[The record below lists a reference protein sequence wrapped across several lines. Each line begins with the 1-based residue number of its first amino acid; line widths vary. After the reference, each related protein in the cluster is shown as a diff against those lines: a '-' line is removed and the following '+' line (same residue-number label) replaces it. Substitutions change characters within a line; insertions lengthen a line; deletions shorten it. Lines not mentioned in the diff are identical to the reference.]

1 MARAVGNADIS
12 ILPPGYTDD
21 VGLQLLT
28 NEDGSV
34 AFRKTTRSIL
44 PSAAPPNA
52 PGSESFDPQVRLE
65 YVIESAHNGVGFDR
79 HHEGAERAGLVKNVN
94 SLVQDQLFSGPKI
107 HYIGDINYLDN
118 GNMELFQG
126 SGVPTDWTNVSGAT
140 ISKES
145 TIVTEG
151 ASSVKVVSAGAGDLC
166 RFTLAHADFIQCKI
180 RLTGN
185 VYVPAGDSAAI
196 VRIANSIG
204 NVDHSTTSTNA
215 WESVDIVLE
224 LAVTALSSLTIDL
237 IPATGDTAYFD
248 NLKLSIDYLV
258 GPPGPF
264 AELEISG
271 TDTLFS
277 FSGRT
282 TWKLDLADS
291 DGNGLPRW
299 KATNLA
305 SHNITDCVVMNDRM
319 WRAEGSSGLWTH
331 STDGSTWTDN
341 NRSGSD
347 RYADQL
353 AVTQTIFGYDALWK
367 SVKPNVLAVS
377 TTPST
382 GGWMYYSVG
391 NSDSDILDLVVEANI
406 LYIIKEDSVFVI
418 GEDGI
423 PRNIANSWV
432 HNRQKARSQGG
443 HGWLGDAYIPAGS
456 HGLWRMNP
464 SSRRPAHPGDNA
476 SSYDEYNGPVTMAIG
491 DDTWLYAF
499 VQKRDSASP
508 TTSNIMAGRPTSN
521 TAWRWGQVAEID
533 AGSVRHG
540 WISGTQMEGTKLF
553 WSSQDQ
559 EAEVVSIS
567 AESTAPSAAANTDNS
582 GKKSWSNPTNAL
594 ASDDSYATWPS
605 TSAASQEKSA
615 GTVAVTDYTGA
626 ETWDNPTNIGSSDD
640 SRATSD
646 MDTITLGQEFA
657 GAATNR
663 SIGSGGWANPGNVT
677 ADDGAYATMSNPGG
691 TGGPYASNFLV
702 SDAFGFDLPTGAV
715 VVGIQAILGDIFDD
729 VGGRVYV
736 TSVKLTNNGTQISGT
751 NTKGGSTLTTSA
763 ATQTLGGA
771 TDTWGKSDWAIADI
785 EHADFGF
792 EFALI
797 KNSTADSPNVSLD
810 YTAMNIYYTLPDTD
824 GIRTTNFSF
833 SGVLPAD
840 AVITGVEVDIEKS
853 VDAGTAVDSLVQ
865 LVVGGSLVGDNKADG
880 STAWPTS
887 EAVSNYGGSTDLWGL
902 TPSRANVV
910 ASDFGV
916 EIRATKGTDATE
928 IQARIDHITI
938 TLHYTTSETSDY
950 LDVQNF
956 GFNIPVGATIN
967 GMVVSIERKSTS
979 GTVTDAT
986 LQMLNASGVAGGDN
1000 KALTSTAWPTSDA
1013 LASYGGP
1020 SDSWSISPTVAM
1032 VNDADFGVRLSITG
1046 SLADVASVDH
1056 VSMKV
1061 YYTGASGSELD
1072 NRMGW
1077 VSVPNTENP
1086 RYDPEYEFEGGG
1098 TFRTGRITRFPG
1110 WKTAWQEVTVK
1121 TSPNLGE
1128 KLGSNGR
1135 DITVKYNTFDGTG
1148 FNELGGAGNG
1158 VFNTSPAQTKFFKT
1172 GSVASV
1178 VSEDIEIELTLGHDE
1193 DLETPV
1199 VTQLS
1204 LAGTVRPRIVDVFEF
1219 SVLIAND
1226 VGRETSR
1233 GEAKRAALRA
1243 MLDPDQWSSTLYDRE
1258 GVAHVVIPYVNG
1270 YSEVDALHYPDATT
1284 GEAQIS
1290 RVVTMQC
1297 FVVPNSE
1304 NWGS

>member
-118 GNMELFQG
+118 GDMELFTG
-126 SGVPTDWTNVSGAT
+126 SLPTGWTNVSSAT

-151 ASSVKVVSAGAGDLC
+151 ASSVKVVSAGTSLC
-166 RFTLAHADFIQCKI
+166 RFTLPHADFIQCKI

-204 NVDHSTTSTNA
+204 NVDHSTTSTDA

-224 LAVTALSSLTIDL
+224 LSVTALSSLTIDL
-237 IPATGDTAYFD
+237 IPASGDTAYFD

-264 AELEISG
+264 TELEISG

-282 TWKLDLADS
+282 TWKLDLADN

-331 STDGSTWTDN
+331 STDGATWTDN

-367 SVKPNVLAVS
+367 AVKPNVLAVS

-382 GGWMYYSVG
+382 GGWMYYSIG

-418 GEDGI
+418 GENGI

-605 TSAASQEKSA
+605 TTEASQEKSA

-640 SRATSD
+640 SRSTSD
-646 MDTITLGQEFA
+646 MDSVGVGEEIA
-657 GAATNR
+657 GTAVNQ
-663 SIGSGGWANPGNVT
+663 SIGSSSWGNPGNAT
-677 ADDGAYATMSNPGG
+677 ADDGSYATITTS
-691 TGGPYASNFLV
+691 TYPYASNYLT
-702 SDAFGFDLPTGAV
+702 SDNFGFNIPDGALI
-715 VVGIQAILGDIFDD
+715 VGIECKIGDIYR
-729 VGGRVYV
+729 VGGSCYV
-736 TSVKLTNNGTQISGT
+736 GTVSLHNNGTEISGASST
-751 NTKGGSTLTTSA
+751 YGGGVGTGVG
-763 ATQTLGGA
+763 TQTLGGA
-771 TDTWGKSDWAIADI
+771 SDLWGKTDWTIADV

-792 EFALI
+792 KFVVHENNGSGRPQI
-797 KNSTADSPNVSLD
+797 YVD

-824 GIRTTNFSF
+824 GIRSTNFSF

-840 AVITGVEVDIEKS
+840 AVITGVEVDVEKS
-853 VDAGTAVDSLVQ
+853 VDAGTDVKDKLVQ
-865 LVVGGSLVGDNKADG
+865 LVVGGSLVGDSKADE
-880 STAWPTS
+880 STAWGTS
-887 EAVSNYGGSTDLWGL
+887 DAVANYGSATDLWGL
-902 TPSRANVV
+902 TPSRAQVV

-916 EIRATKGTDATE
+916 EIRATKNTSTTAR
-928 IQARIDHITI
+928 QARIDHITI

-956 GFNIPVGATIN
+956 GFDIPLGATIN

-986 LQMLNASGVAGGDN
+986 LQMLNASGVAGGDD
-1000 KALTSTAWPTSDA
+1000 KALTSTAWPASDA

-1135 DITVKYNTFDGTG
+1135 DITVKYNTFDGTD
-1148 FNELGGAGNG
+1148 FNELGGSGNG
-1158 VFNTSPAQTKFFKT
+1158 VFNASPAQTKFFKT

-1193 DLETPV
+1193 DSETPV

-1243 MLDPDQWSSTLYDRE
+1243 MLDPDQWASTLYDRE

-1284 GEAQIS
+1284 GEAKIT

-1304 NWGS
+1304 NWDS

>member
-34 AFRKTTRSIL
+34 AFRKSTRSIL

-145 TIVTEG
+145 TIRYEG

-166 RFTLAHADFIQCKI
+166 RFTLPHADFIQCKI

-215 WESVDIVLE
+215 WESVDIILE
-224 LAVTALSSLTIDL
+224 LAVTPLSALTIDL
-237 IPATGDTAYFD
+237 IPTSGDTAYFD

-264 AELEISG
+264 TELEISG

-282 TWKLDLADS
+282 TWKLDLADK

-331 STDGSTWTDN
+331 STDGATWTDN
-341 NRSGSD
+341 NRAGSD

-367 SVKPNVLAVS
+367 AVKPNVLAVS

-382 GGWMYYSVG
+382 GGWMYYSIG

-418 GEDGI
+418 GENGI

-508 TTSNIMAGRPTSN
+508 TTSNIMAGRPTSS

-567 AESTAPSAAANTDNS
+567 AESTAPGAAVNTDNS
-582 GKKSWSNPTNAL
+582 GKKSWSNPTNAR

-605 TSAASQEKSA
+605 TSAASQERSA
-615 GTVAVTDYTGA
+615 GTVAVTDYAGA

-640 SRATSD
+640 SRSTSD
-646 MDTITLGQEFA
+646 MDSVGAGEEITGTAVNQ
-657 GAATNR
+657 
-663 SIGSGGWANPGNVT
+663 SIGSSSWSSASNVT
-677 ADDGAYATMSNPGG
+677 ADDGSYATMHTTSY
-691 TGGPYASNFLV
+691 PYASNYLT
-702 SDAFGFDLPTGAV
+702 SDNYGFNIPDGALI
-715 VVGIQAILGDIFDD
+715 VGVECKIGDIYR
-729 VGGRVYV
+729 VGGTGYV
-736 TSVKLTNNGTQISGT
+736 GSVRLHNNGTDLSGT
-751 NTKGGSTLTTSA
+751 DGKVGNGVGTSV
-763 ATQTLGGA
+763 ATQTYGGA
-771 TDTWGKSDWAIADI
+771 SDLWGKTDWTIADV

-792 EFALI
+792 RFVVHENNGSGRPTI
-797 KNSTADSPNVSLD
+797 YVD
-810 YTAMNIYYTLPDTD
+810 YMAMNIYYTLPDTD

-840 AVITGVEVDIEKS
+840 AVITGVEVDVQKS
-853 VDAGTAVDSLVQ
+853 VNAGTDVKDKLVQ
-865 LVVGGSLVGDNKADG
+865 LVVGGSLVGNNKADE
-880 STAWPTS
+880 STAWGTS
-887 EAVSNYGGSTDLWGL
+887 DAVANYGSATDLWGL
-902 TPSRANVV
+902 TPSRAQVV

-916 EIRATKGTDATE
+916 EIRATKNTSITAR
-928 IQARIDHITI
+928 QARIDHITI

-956 GFNIPVGATIN
+956 GFDIPVGATIN

-1013 LASYGGP
+1013 LASYGGS

-1046 SLADVASVDH
+1046 SLADVAYVDH

-1061 YYTGASGSELD
+1061 YYTGASGSEL
-1072 NRMGW
+1072 NNKMGW

-1148 FNELGGAGNG
+1148 FNELGGSSNG
-1158 VFNTSPAQTKFFKT
+1158 VFSTSPAQTKFFKT

-1243 MLDPDQWSSTLYDRE
+1243 MLDPDQWASTLYDRE

-1284 GEAQIS
+1284 GEAKIT

-1304 NWGS
+1304 SWGS

>member
-34 AFRKTTRSIL
+34 AFRKSTRSIL

-118 GNMELFQG
+118 GDMELFDGANVPIGWTEVGG
-126 SGVPTDWTNVSGAT
+126 SLTTSEENTIVAEGSSSVELTSVSG
-140 ISKES
+140 
-145 TIVTEG
+145 
-151 ASSVKVVSAGAGDLC
+151 DLL
-166 RFTLAHADFIQCKI
+166 RFTLPHADFIQCRI

-215 WESVDIVLE
+215 WESVDITLT
-224 LAVTALSSLTIDL
+224 LAVTALSALSIDL
-237 IPATGDTAYFD
+237 IPANGDTAYFD

-264 AELEISG
+264 TELEISG

-282 TWKLDLADS
+282 TWKLDLADRDDS
-291 DGNGLPRW
+291 GLPRW

-331 STDGSTWTDN
+331 STDGATWTDN
-341 NRSGSD
+341 NRAGSD

-367 SVKPNVLAVS
+367 AVKPNVLAVS

-382 GGWMYYSVG
+382 GGWMYYSIG

-418 GEDGI
+418 GENGI

-508 TTSNIMAGRPTSN
+508 TTSNIMAGRPTSS

-567 AESTAPSAAANTDNS
+567 AESTAPGAAVNTDNS
-582 GKKSWSNPTNAL
+582 GKKSWSNPTNAR

-605 TSAASQEKSA
+605 TSAASQERSA
-615 GTVAVTDYTGA
+615 GTVAVTDYAGA

-640 SRATSD
+640 SRSTSD
-646 MDTITLGQEFA
+646 MDSVGVGEEITGTAVNQ
-657 GAATNR
+657 
-663 SIGSGGWANPGNVT
+663 SIGSSSWSSASNVT
-677 ADDGAYATMSNPGG
+677 ADDGSYATMHTTSY
-691 TGGPYASNFLV
+691 PYASNYLT
-702 SDAFGFDLPTGAV
+702 SDNYGFNIPDGALI
-715 VVGIQAILGDIFDD
+715 VGVECKIGDIYR
-729 VGGRVYV
+729 VGGTGYV
-736 TSVKLTNNGTQISGT
+736 GSVRLHNNGTDLSGT
-751 NTKGGSTLTTSA
+751 DGKVGNGVGTSV
-763 ATQTLGGA
+763 ATQTYGGA
-771 TDTWGKSDWAIADI
+771 SDLWGKTDWTIADV

-792 EFALI
+792 RFVVHENNGSGRPTI
-797 KNSTADSPNVSLD
+797 YVD
-810 YTAMNIYYTLPDTD
+810 YMAMNIYYTLPDTD

-840 AVITGVEVDIEKS
+840 AVITGVEVDVQKS
-853 VDAGTAVDSLVQ
+853 VNAGTDVKDKLVQ
-865 LVVGGSLVGDNKADG
+865 LVVGGSLVGNNKADE
-880 STAWPTS
+880 STAWGTS
-887 EAVSNYGGSTDLWGL
+887 DAVANYGSATDLWGL
-902 TPSRANVV
+902 TPSRAQVV

-916 EIRATKGTDATE
+916 EIRATKNTSITAR
-928 IQARIDHITI
+928 QARIDHITI

-956 GFNIPVGATIN
+956 GFDIPVGATIN

-1013 LASYGGP
+1013 LASYGGS

-1046 SLADVASVDH
+1046 SLADVAYVDH

-1061 YYTGASGSELD
+1061 YYTGASGSEL
-1072 NRMGW
+1072 NNKMGW

-1148 FNELGGAGNG
+1148 FNELGGSSNG
-1158 VFNTSPAQTKFFKT
+1158 VFSTSPAQTKFFKT

-1243 MLDPDQWSSTLYDRE
+1243 MLDPDQWASTLYDRE

-1284 GEAQIS
+1284 GEAKIA

-1304 NWGS
+1304 SWGS

>member
-21 VGLQLLT
+21 VGLTLLS

-65 YVIESAHNGVGFDR
+65 YVIESAHKGVGFDR
-79 HHEGAERAGLVKNVN
+79 HHEGDERAGLVKSVN
-94 SLVQDQLFSGPKI
+94 TLVQDQLFSGPKI

-118 GNMELFQG
+118 GDMELFTG
-126 SGVPTDWTNVSGAT
+126 AGVPTGWTNVSGAT
-140 ISKES
+140 ISKET
-145 TIVTEG
+145 TIVAEG
-151 ASSVKVVSAGAGDLC
+151 SASVKVVSAGAGDLC
-166 RFTLAHADFIQCKI
+166 RFTLPHADFIQCKL

-204 NVDHSTTSTNA
+204 NVDHSTTSTDT
-215 WESVDIVLE
+215 WESVDITLT
-224 LAVTALSSLTIDL
+224 LAVTAMSALTIDL
-237 IPATGDTAYFD
+237 IPADGDTAYFD

-282 TWKLDLADS
+282 TWKLDLADKDDS
-291 DGNGLPRW
+291 GLPRW

-319 WRAEGSSGLWTH
+319 WRAEGASGLWTH
-331 STDGSTWTDN
+331 STDGATWSDN
-341 NRSGSD
+341 SLAGND

-367 SVKPNVLAVS
+367 AVKPNVLAVS

-382 GGWMYYSVG
+382 GGWMYYTIG
-391 NSDSDILDLVVEANI
+391 NSDSDILDLVVEANT

-418 GEDGI
+418 GENGI

-499 VQKRDSASP
+499 VQKRDTASP
-508 TTSNIMAGRPTSN
+508 TSSNIMAGRPTSS

-533 AGSVRHG
+533 AGVVRHG
-540 WISGTQMEGTKLF
+540 WISGTQMAGTKLF
-553 WSSQDQ
+553 WTSQDQ
-559 EAEVVSIS
+559 EAEVVSIA

-605 TSAASQEKSA
+605 TSAASQERSP
-615 GTVAVTDYTGA
+615 GTVAVADYTNG
-626 ETWDNPTNIGSSDD
+626 ETWANPTNVGSSDD
-640 SRATSD
+640 SKATSVID
-646 MDTITLGQEFA
+646 AIATSATFPGTIIDRG
-657 GAATNR
+657 
-663 SIGSGGWANPGNVT
+663 GSTTWINPGNAG
-677 ADDGAYATMSNPGG
+677 ADDNTYATNSNPGG
-691 TGGPYASNFLV
+691 AHPYASNWLEG
-702 SDAFGFDLPTGAV
+702 DNFGFDLPTDSQI
-715 VVGIQAILGDIFDD
+715 VGIKVEVGLLADD
-729 VGGRVYV
+729 
-736 TSVKLTNNGTQISGT
+736 TTTDLFSCQLHNNGTRISGT
-751 NTKGGSTLTTSA
+751 ELKTGNSITTSEVV
-763 ATQTLGGA
+763 QTIGG
-771 TDTWGKSDWAIADI
+771 DEDLWGRDAGDWSVSDI
-785 EHADFGF
+785 EDADFGF
-792 EFALI
+792 ALTV
-797 KNSTADSPNVSLD
+797 KEDSGASSPTVSVD
-810 YTAMNIYYTLPDTD
+810 YFKMTVYYTLPKTD
-824 GIRTTNFSF
+824 GLRVTNFSF

-840 AVITGVEVDIEKS
+840 AEIKGIEVDVERS
-853 VDAGTAVDSLVQ
+853 VDTGSDVTDDLVQ
-865 LVVGGSLVGDNKADG
+865 LVVGGSLVGDDKATAD
-880 STAWPTS
+880 AWPTS
-887 EAVSNYGGSTDLWGL
+887 DAVANYGGDEDLWGL
-902 TPSRANVV
+902 TPTRSQVV

-916 EIRATKGTDATE
+916 EIRATKGTSITDITAS
-928 IQARIDHITI
+928 IDHITI
-938 TLHYTTSETSDY
+938 TIHYDTNETSDY
-950 LDVQNF
+950 LDIQDL
-956 GFNIPVGATIN
+956 GLSIPIGSTIN
-967 GMVVSIERKSTS
+967 GIIVSIERKSTL
-979 GTVTDAT
+979 GTVKDAT
-986 LQMLNASGVAGGDN
+986 LQMLNASGSPTGDN
-1000 KALTSTAWPTSDA
+1000 KALPLDAWPTSDA
-1013 LASYGGP
+1013 SVSYGGP
-1020 SDSWSISPTVAM
+1020 SDNWALSPTVAM

-1046 SLADVASVDH
+1046 NLKDVASVDH
-1056 VSMKV
+1056 VSFKV
-1061 YYTGASGSELD
+1061 YYTVASGSEL
-1072 NRMGW
+1072 NNKLGW

-1098 TFRTGRITRFPG
+1098 TFRTGRIARFPG

-1121 TSPNLGE
+1121 TSPDAGE
-1128 KLGSNGR
+1128 RLGSNGR
-1135 DITVKYNTFDGTG
+1135 DITVKYDTFDGTG
-1148 FNELGGAGNG
+1148 FNELGGSNNG
-1158 VFNTSPAQTKFFKT
+1158 VFVSSPVQTKFFKT

-1178 VSEDIEIELTLGHDE
+1178 VSEDIEIELTLDHDE

-1204 LAGTVRPRIVDVFEF
+1204 IAGTVRPRIVDVFEF
-1219 SVLIAND
+1219 SVL
-1226 VGRETSR
+1226 VGDDTAFETTR
-1233 GEAKRAALRA
+1233 GEDKRLALRA
-1243 MLDPDQWSSTLYDRE
+1243 MLDPDQWASTLYDRE

-1284 GEAQIS
+1284 GESIIA
-1290 RVVTMQC
+1290 RVVEMQC
-1297 FVVPNSE
+1297 FVVPNSA
-1304 NWGS
+1304 NWST